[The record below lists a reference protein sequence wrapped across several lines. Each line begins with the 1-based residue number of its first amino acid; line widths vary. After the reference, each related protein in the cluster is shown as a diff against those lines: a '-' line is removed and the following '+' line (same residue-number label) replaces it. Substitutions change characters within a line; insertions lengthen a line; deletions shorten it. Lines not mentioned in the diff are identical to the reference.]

1 MSQFDPRSVGQV
13 DIEDDANRL
22 LEIGVAFESLRRRK
36 QDGFVGVLLEQ
47 SLHALQHCGV
57 VIDH

>member
-22 LEIGVAFESLRRRK
+22 LEIGVAFESLHGRK
-36 QDGFVGVLLEQ
+36 QDGFVRVLPQQTLY
-47 SLHALQHCGV
+47 SLPHLWLI
-57 VIDH
+57 IDD